1 MLAGQEAVEP
11 QPEKFEEYIPLL
23 SHHSFLTIHMRT
35 LARVV
40 SINRSETSRGV
51 DVGVHMFDELEER
64 DVVV

>member
-1 MLAGQEAVEP
+1 MAGQEAVEP
-11 QPEKFEEYIPLL
+11 QPEKFEEYIPLMN
-23 SHHSFLTIHMRT
+23 SCNFFLTIHMRS

-51 DVGVHMFDELEER
+51 DVGVHMLDKLEER